1 MIQRIQSLC
10 LLLST
15 TCAGITWLVP
25 TFAGSA
31 TDGSVKIFSVR
42 ESVLL
47 LFLVAF
53 IGISNFVN
61 IFFFQNRKRQKT
73 LIVAT
78 SIATIGFITAQ
89 FFIVKDFKS
98 SFQILQGNWEISAIL
113 PIFIL
118 LFQVFAFIGIQ
129 KDEKLLSSADRLR

>member
-1 MIQRIQSLC
+1 VVIAEHNMCRNNL
-10 LLLST
+10 
-15 TCAGITWLVP
+15 
-25 TFAGSA
+25 AGSY
-31 TDGSVKIFSVR
+31 FR
-42 ESVLL
+42 R
-47 LFLVAF
+47 FCN